1 MGPDPNTDVLA
12 PRFLLFLSHLYG
24 AVLLLCTPLI
34 AAETLTRLLWH
45 RSDVT
50 GKTGDQMLMDPD
62 GERCLFWDV
71 AKDEESGEEEEE
83 EDGGKDMRLSH
94 GVSYIC
100 CLSLWF
106 IIALDVRWPRRLE
119 EVWTSLCLQTTDSLV
134 RCLPALFSPPFV
146 TLNPFLV
153 MAFSL
158 LLLIF
163 LLVSTSLQR
172 RHRCPALK
180 LKTRQQNRGV
190 NGDSGGCGL
199 VPVPPAP
206 SEPVHPRMPVSAGA
220 QRVDQEK
227 TESSCAAPKAC
238 SWSSAQMSTLRHAD
252 FVLISPERFSAGQ
265 ERGATEAG
273 TPLTFT
279 TETRMNSQRRRQ
291 HVWPWRGFPCPEVN
305 IIIGFMGVLFIFV
318 LPLILSV
325 NILLIRTIETL
336 LELSI
341 KTVALPHSKHKRH
354 FFTLSP

>member
-1 MGPDPNTDVLA
+1 
-12 PRFLLFLSHLYG
+12 
-24 AVLLLCTPLI
+24 
-34 AAETLTRLLWH
+34 
-45 RSDVT
+45 
-50 GKTGDQMLMDPD
+50 MDPD

-71 AKDEESGEEEEE
+71 AEEEEGQEEEQEE
-83 EDGGKDMRLSH
+83 EDSDTDMRLSH
-94 GVSYIC
+94 GVSYLC
-100 CLSLWF
+100 CLSVWF
-106 IIALDVRWPRRLE
+106 IVALDVRWPWRLE
-119 EVWTSLCLQTTDSLV
+119 EVWTLLCLQTTDSFV
-134 RCLPALFSPPFV
+134 RCLPSLFSPPFV
-146 TLNPFLV
+146 TLSPCLV

-163 LLVSTSLQR
+163 LLVSTSFQR
-172 RHRCPALK
+172 RRRSPALT
-180 LKTRQQNRGV
+180 LKTHQQNHRV

-206 SEPVHPRMPVSAGA
+206 SEPGHPRMSVSAAA
-220 QRVDQEK
+220 QRVDPEK
-227 TESSCAAPKAC
+227 TESSCAVPEAC
-238 SWSSAQMSTLRHAD
+238 SWSSAQMSTLRRAD

-265 ERGATEAG
+265 ERGGTEAG

-279 TETRMNSQRRRQ
+279 TETHMNSQCRRQ
-291 HVWPWRGFPCPEVN
+291 HVWPRWGFPCPEVN

-341 KTVALPHSKHKRH
+341 KTLTLPRSKHKRH